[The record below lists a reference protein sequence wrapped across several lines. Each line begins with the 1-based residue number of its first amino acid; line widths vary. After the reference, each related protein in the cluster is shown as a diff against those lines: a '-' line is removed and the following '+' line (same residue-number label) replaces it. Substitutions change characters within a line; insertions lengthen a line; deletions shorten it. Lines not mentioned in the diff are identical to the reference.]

1 MDNKEMEMK
10 ELDLDEM
17 VKVTGGV
24 LNPAEKDF
32 SEFWEKMVEK
42 YGGKD
47 TRLYLNPEE
56 MKTLAALQK
65 ECRKTKHF
73 AIYCGN
79 GQIG

>member
-32 SEFWEKMVEK
+32 SEFWEKMP
-42 YGGKD
+42 GG
-47 TRLYLNPEE
+47 
-56 MKTLAALQK
+56 MKRSDQKFAA
-65 ECRKTKHF
+65 
-73 AIYCGN
+73 N
-79 GQIG
+79 M